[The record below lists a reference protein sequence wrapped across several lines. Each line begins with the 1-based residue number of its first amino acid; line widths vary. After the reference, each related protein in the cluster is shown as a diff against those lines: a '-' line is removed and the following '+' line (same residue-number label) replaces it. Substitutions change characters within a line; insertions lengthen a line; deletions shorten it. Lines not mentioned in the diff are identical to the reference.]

1 MGIFIFV
8 VIGGKVNRIIIVC
21 LVVCVC
27 LVVGN
32 YGNAAEVVKYHSVES
47 IKYDLD
53 NDGEQEVIER
63 IFVGEDLELLPD
75 SWVIRVISKDKSYLS
90 EPIIEMP
97 LFSGSSIE
105 IINVSDKVAPIIALW
120 YSAGAYTRAVE
131 LYKYDNGLV
140 LVNNI
145 GCGGYVFSD
154 EPMRFEDIDSDG
166 VLELIVL
173 QRDWSN
179 GQGAIPRKEIYNFR
193 DGKYIL
199 SKENERV

>member
-1 MGIFIFV
+1 
-8 VIGGKVNRIIIVC
+8 VNRIIIVC
-21 LVVCVC
+21 LVVCVYMV
-27 LVVGN
+27 LGN
-32 YGNAAEVVKYHSVES
+32 YGNAAEDVKYHSVES

-53 NDGEQEVIER
+53 NDGEQEIIER
-63 IFVGEDLELLPD
+63 IFVGEDLESLPD
-75 SWVIRVISKDKSYLS
+75 SWVVRVTSKDKSYLS
-90 EPIIEMP
+90 EPIIETP

-105 IINVSDKVAPIIALW
+105 IINVSDKVTPIIALW
-120 YSAGAYTRAVE
+120 YSAGAYARVVE
-131 LYKYDNGLV
+131 LYKYDDGLV

-166 VLELIVL
+166 TLELIAL

-179 GQGAIPRKEIYNFR
+179 DSGIIPIEEIYNFR

-199 SKENERV
+199 SKESERV